1 MTSMRVVIAG
11 GSGFLGRA
19 LTERLLAQGH
29 EVVLLSRGAES
40 FSERPNL
47 RVVRWTPDGR
57 SGAWAGELDGATALI
72 NLAGAGIADQRWT
85 TARKKL
91 ILESRIKST
100 RSLMD
105 ALRSVK
111 TKPGVFVQAS
121 AIGFY
126 GAHDNGPEFDE
137 RSSPGSDFLAG
148 ICVAWEAEAQ
158 PAAMLGC
165 RLVVIRTGIV
175 LSRSGGALAKMLPPF
190 KFFVGG
196 RIATGRQY
204 MSWIHLDDW
213 VGLVEWAISNP
224 AVSGPIDATAPHPL
238 TSAEFARAIG
248 RALHRPSVMP
258 VPAFVLKLMFGEM
271 AEVCLIRGQRVM
283 PRRATELGYQF
294 RHPRVDGAI

>member
-1 MTSMRVVIAG
+1 MRVVIAG

-19 LTERLLAQGH
+19 LSERLLARGH

-57 SGAWAGELDGATALI
+57 SGAWAGELDSATALI
-72 NLAGAGIADQRWT
+72 NLAGAGIADKRWT

-91 ILESRIKST
+91 ILDSRIQST

-111 TKPGVFVQAS
+111 TKPAVFVQAS

-126 GAHDNGPEFDE
+126 GAYDTGPDFDE
-137 RSSPGSDFLAG
+137 RSSPGSDFLSG
-148 ICVAWEAEAQ
+148 VCVAWEAEAQ

-165 RLVVIRTGIV
+165 RLVVLRSGIV
-175 LSRSGGALAKMLPPF
+175 LDRRGGALAKMLPPF
-190 KFFVGG
+190 RFFVGG
-196 RIATGRQY
+196 PIATGRQF

-213 VGLVEWAISNP
+213 IGLVEWAITNP
-224 AVSGPIDATAPHPL
+224 AVSGPVNATAPKPV
-238 TSAEFARAIG
+238 TSADMARAIG
-248 RALHRPSVMP
+248 RSLHRPSVMP
-258 VPAFVLKLMFGEM
+258 VPAFVLKTMFGEM
-271 AEVCLIRGQRVM
+271 ALVCLIRGQRVL
-283 PRRATELGYQF
+283 PRRALDLGYQF
-294 RHPRVDGAI
+294 RHPQIDGAI